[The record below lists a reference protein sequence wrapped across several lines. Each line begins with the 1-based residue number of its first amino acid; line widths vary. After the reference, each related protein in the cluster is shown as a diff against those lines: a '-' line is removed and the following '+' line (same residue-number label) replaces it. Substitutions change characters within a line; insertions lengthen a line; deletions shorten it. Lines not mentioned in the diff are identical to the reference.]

1 MPQFLSV
8 IPEVDASVTSNAGF
22 LKGLLTAM
30 LELGALIGALQ
41 AGFIADRI
49 SRKYTLAVG
58 IAWFIV
64 GSTIQTASVSY
75 AMLVV
80 GRTIGGIG
88 VGVLSTSTCTLCR
101 RSLRLQLSQ
110 VESDFKSCSSLYS
123 CADVHCRDFP
133 SAPARSAPRSRG
145 GCYRRRH
152 RRDVVSPARA
162 VFLPRALDLC

>member
-41 AGFIADRI
+41 AGFIADKI

-64 GSTIQTASVSY
+64 GSTIQTATVNY

-88 VGVLSTSTCTLCR
+88 VGVLSTSTCPLLFVFV
-101 RSLRLQLSQ
+101 RS
-110 VESDFKSCSSLYS
+110 SSLS
-123 CADVHCRDFP
+123 LIADQYLTGQPFSGSDLHCRDLAAA
-133 SAPARSAPRSRG
+133 SARSAPRRRG
-145 GCYRRRH
+145 GCHRRWHRRH
-152 RRDVVSPARA
+152 VVRPAWPLSHRLIL
-162 VFLPRALDLC
+162 VCC